1 MGHPFD
7 LAEIMSIDDAL
18 SAFSEAL
25 LSGEAKRVADH
36 LDALSALAD
45 QLRDSQ
51 QHLRDSEGELRD
63 SRADLR
69 QSQDDLRQSQDDLR
83 QSRADFRQGQDDL
96 RQSQDD
102 LRQSQDDAQ
111 AKGEEI
117 QQLHR
122 ALESRDII
130 GQVKGMLMER
140 YNIDAVAAFELLVKL
155 SQKSNTRVEIIAQ
168 KLVELDHPGAEP
180 NG

>member
-1 MGHPFD
+1 
-7 LAEIMSIDDAL
+7 MSIDDAL
-18 SAFSEAL
+18 SAFL
-25 LSGEAKRVADH
+25 NGEAKIAADQ
-36 LDALSALAD
+36 LDALSAMAD

-51 QHLRDSEGELRD
+51 QHLRDSEDKLRD

-69 QSQDDLRQSQDDLR
+69 QSQDE
-83 QSRADFRQGQDDL
+83 
-96 RQSQDD
+96 

-122 ALESRDII
+122 ALASRDII

-140 YNIDAVAAFELLVKL
+140 FNIDAVAAFELLVKL
-155 SQKSNTRVEIIAQ
+155 SQKSNTRVEIIAH

>member
-1 MGHPFD
+1 
-7 LAEIMSIDDAL
+7 MSIDDAL

-25 LSGEAKRVADH
+25 LNGEAKIAADQ

-51 QHLRDSEGELRD
+51 QHLRDSEDELRD

-69 QSQDDLRQSQDDLR
+69 QSQDDLRQSQDE
-83 QSRADFRQGQDDL
+83 
-96 RQSQDD
+96 

-122 ALESRDII
+122 ALASRDII

-140 YNIDAVAAFELLVKL
+140 FNIDAVAAFELLVKL
-155 SQKSNTRVEIIAQ
+155 SQKSNTRVEIIAHR
-168 KLVELDHPGAEP
+168 LVELDHPGAEP